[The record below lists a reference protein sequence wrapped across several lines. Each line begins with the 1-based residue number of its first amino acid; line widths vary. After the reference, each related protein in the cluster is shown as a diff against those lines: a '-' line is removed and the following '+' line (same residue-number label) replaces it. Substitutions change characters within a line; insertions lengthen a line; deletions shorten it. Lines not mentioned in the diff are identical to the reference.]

1 MKTNRAGEPLYSEIL
16 ANLFMGGTEPSEIVK
31 FPQRL
36 SLLGEPREFDSVAT
50 FYAYA
55 QPMPWFV
62 HEFRFG
68 FEDARVSSE
77 VEEQVFAVAKWL
89 HSEWKQ
95 GKKVL
100 SRCEMGWNRS
110 GLCLGFVLML
120 EGYSAEDAVSLIREK
135 RSPDALSNRHFVL
148 ALEKFFE
155 ILKLDRAFATDPNP
169 DVLKKLTA

>member
-1 MKTNRAGEPLYSEIL
+1 MKTNRAGEPLYSQIL
-16 ANLFMGGTEPSEIVK
+16 PNLFMGGTEPNEIVK

-62 HEFRFG
+62 REFRFG

-77 VEEQVFAVAKWL
+77 VEHQVFAIAKWL

-95 GKKVL
+95 GKRVL

-110 GLCLGFVLML
+110 GLCVGFVLML
-120 EGYSAEDAVSLIREK
+120 EGYSADEVVALIREK
-135 RSPDALSNRHFVL
+135 RSTDALSNRHFVSAL
-148 ALEKFFE
+148 ERFFEMLKGNGALSANPNPDALEK
-155 ILKLDRAFATDPNP
+155 
-169 DVLKKLTA
+169 LTA